1 VSVAMYCLI
10 QLYIPIADRLKPYNP
25 VLKFLAV
32 KAVVFFTFWQTTFL
46 GLLSTFNVV
55 KDVSSVNLTAIN
67 LDPLFTCIQT
77 PYMTADQINIGF
89 AAILETFEMM
99 LGAFPPLWLGS

>member
-1 VSVAMYCLI
+1 MYCLI
-10 QLYIPIADRLKPYNP
+10 QLYMPISDRLKPYNP

-55 KDVSSVNLTAIN
+55 KDVSSHSLSTIN
-67 LDPLFTCIQT
+67 LHSILNCIQT

-99 LGAFPPLWLGS
+99 LGAFPVLWLGF